1 MTDHTSYAPE
11 VQQALTVARSLAQI
25 GVPVFLLQ
33 PDPTEKT
40 GYKTPKSWQNTN
52 PDPSVID
59 RWEPGM
65 GIAAVTGFVFDVIDV
80 DPRNKG
86 SIEALDGA
94 IPTVYAKTSTPSGGA
109 HFWIKSLGLPKGVIS
124 EGLDYQ
130 GGSFSPNSSGTH
142 SRGFVFLP
150 PTARVSKVDGAIY
163 AYAWKQMPPPA
174 MTPEYMSDESGHQ
187 LALNIRTKKQK
198 EASDAKQSYC
208 TEVDEFL
215 RSGIPMGK
223 QHYILSRIAYDMV
236 ARKQGDMH
244 IMLTMKAILSRS
256 QQDMADPW
264 TDEALNSLIY
274 SARSKLD
281 KNAIFDT
288 WMIEETINLISRQRE
303 EDGGDPKL
311 PSAIQDA
318 TRRKM
323 AEREAK
329 RRVDAEEAAREWRGW
344 GDDEVLADALSD
356 DSALDLD
363 YMFGRVM
370 SKDDNVLLAAKFK
383 TGKTTMLGTFIKAIL
398 DGTPFLSE
406 FEVHDDVDEMR
417 VGIWNCEMTRKGFL
431 SYMKNSGIR
440 NGHKGKI
447 HHLRGHPVPFMSN
460 ELAREKTVEWLAENN
475 IQIWVIDSWSI
486 LCAWNKVDMNDNS
499 EVMRLCAELD
509 SIKQEAGV
517 RSIILTAHSPKS
529 ELEGEESAIGAQNL
543 SGWADTI
550 MMLVRE
556 KDKRFVWSRGRCDL
570 EIPETEVL
578 MNAET
583 GLVELG
589 EGSREDHRQQKKQ
602 QAQTQK
608 TIATEMGVKTR
619 IIEYL
624 TDNPGAGSTD
634 IRKGVT
640 GDGGTIGRVLKD
652 MIAAG
657 EVVIVPVKK
666 GVKAPHFLPGQE
678 RNVTEGDGSGGD
690 HGDSNPV

>member
-1 MTDHTSYAPE
+1 MTDSTSYAPE
-11 VQQALTVARSLAQI
+11 VQQALSTARTLAQT
-25 GVPVFLLQ
+25 GVPIFLLH
-33 PDPTEKT
+33 PDPSEKT
-40 GYKTPKSWQNTN
+40 GYKTPIGWQNTI

-59 RWEPGM
+59 RWQPGM
-65 GIAAVTGFVFDVIDV
+65 GIAAVCGHVYDVIDV
-80 DPRNKG
+80 DPRNG
-86 SIEALDGA
+86 GTIEALDGA
-94 IPTVYAKTSTPSGGA
+94 MPTVYAKAATPSGGS
-109 HFWIKSLGLPKGVIS
+109 HFWIKALGLPKGEIGS
-124 EGLDYQ
+124 GLDYQ
-130 GGSFSPNSSGTH
+130 GGSFTPNSSGTH

-150 PTARVSKVDGAIY
+150 PTARVSKVDGGIY
-163 AYAWKQMPPPA
+163 AYAWNQMPPPT
-174 MTPEYMSDESGHQ
+174 MTQEYVADETGHQ
-187 LALNIRTKKQK
+187 LALTLRTKKQK
-198 EASDAKQSYC
+198 EASDAKSSYS

-236 ARKQGDMH
+236 ARKQGDIH

-311 PSAIQDA
+311 PGAIQDA

-323 AEREAK
+323 AEREAR
-329 RRVDAEEAAREWRGW
+329 RRVDAEEAARAWRGW
-344 GDDEVLADALSD
+344 GEDELLSDALDD

-383 TGKTTMLGTFIKAIL
+383 TGKTTMLGSFIKSIL
-398 DGTPFLSE
+398 DGTPFLNE
-406 FEVHDDVDEMR
+406 FEVQDDVDELR
-417 VGIWNCEMTRKGFL
+417 VGIWNCEMTRSGFL
-431 SYMKNSGIR
+431 SYMKNAGIQ
-440 NGHKGKI
+440 NGNKAKI
-447 HHLRGHPVPFMSN
+447 HHLRGCPTPVMSN
-460 ELAREKTVEWLAENN
+460 EVAREKTIEWLAENN
-475 IQIWVIDSWSI
+475 IKIWIVDSWSI

-556 KDKRFVWSRGRCDL
+556 KDKRFVWSRGRCDM
-570 EIPETEVL
+570 EIPETEVV
-578 MNAET
+578 MNPES

-602 QAQTQK
+602 QQQSQK
-608 TIATEMGVKTR
+608 AIATEIGIKSR
-619 IIEYL
+619 IIDFLGE
-624 TDNPGAGSTD
+624 NPGAGSTD
-634 IRKGVT
+634 IRKGVV

-652 MIAAG
+652 MVLRG
-657 EVVIVPVKK
+657 EVNITPVKP
-666 GVKAPHFLPGQE
+666 GMKAPHYLPDQMA
-678 RNVTEGDGSGGD
+678 NITEGDGGAGEGG
-690 HGDSNPV
+690 